1 MSDGMGGLAEEIKN
15 EIKAE
20 KNDAPEDRWVS
31 CSLVQGVPD
40 LLMIDF
46 WTLALVFFFLRT
58 VIPVVRVELIYVES
72 SQ

>member
-20 KNDAPEDRWVS
+20 NNDAPEDRWVS

-46 WTLALVFFFLRT
+46 WTLALVNGVPWIHIVYMTQDLQ
-58 VIPVVRVELIYVES
+58 S
-72 SQ
+72 SGA

>member
-20 KNDAPEDRWVS
+20 KNDAHEDRWVS
-31 CSLVQGVPD
+31 CSLVQEVPD

-46 WTLALVFFFLRT
+46 WTLALAN
-58 VIPVVRVELIYVES
+58 VVPWLHIVYMTQDVQPS
-72 SQ
+72 CA